1 MLDER
6 KATILRAVVTEYIE
20 TAQPVGSGHV
30 ARSTE
35 VNVSS
40 ATVRNDMAALEA
52 EGYLAQPHT
61 SAGRVPTEKGY
72 RFFVDQLGG
81 PGRLGAT
88 ETQQVRSFFSRTHGE
103 IEQMLADTS
112 RLLSSLTRYAAVV
125 VGPPHEV
132 ATVRSVQLVSLTPR
146 VVLAVLVLS
155 NGAIEKHSF
164 ELDHD
169 ADDLVVNAAAVKLA
183 GMVVGGTLA
192 DAVSLAI
199 DEPTGAVPE
208 AHTVATVMRAT
219 VAALRGEHRHDDQVF
234 IGGTSDMA
242 AAFDAVG
249 TVSEILRI
257 LEQQLVVVSLLE
269 DVIDRGLSVA
279 IGTETGN
286 QALADCSLVVA
297 PYVVDGETAGTIG
310 VLGPTR
316 MHYDQALSAVAVVAN
331 RLGRRLSEG

>member
-30 ARSTE
+30 ASSHE

-61 SAGRVPTEKGY
+61 SAGRIPTEKGY

-81 PGRLGAT
+81 PGKLGAS
-88 ETQQVRSFFSRTHGE
+88 ESQQVRSFFSRTHGE
-103 IEQMLADTS
+103 MEQMLADTS

-125 VGPPHEV
+125 VGPQHEV
-132 ATVRSVQLVSLTPR
+132 ATIKSVQLVSLSPR
-146 VVLAVLVLS
+146 IVLAVLVLS
-155 NGAIEKHSF
+155 SGAIEKHSV
-164 ELDHD
+164 ELTSDTEE
-169 ADDLVVNAAAVKLA
+169 LVVNAAAVRLA
-183 GMVVGGTLA
+183 SIIVGQTLA
-192 DAVSLAI
+192 AVATI
-199 DEPTGAVPE
+199 DTESTLQGE
-208 AHTVATVMRAT
+208 TTDVATVLRSALIS
-219 VAALRGEHRHDDQVF
+219 LRGDHRHDDQVF
-234 IGGTSDMA
+234 IGGTSDMVSS
-242 AAFDAVG
+242 FDAVR

-269 DVIDRGLSVA
+269 DVLDRGLSVA
-279 IGTETGN
+279 IGRETGN
-286 QALADCSLVVA
+286 EALADCSIVVA
-297 PYVVDGETAGTIG
+297 PYMVDGETAGSIG

-316 MHYDQALSAVAVVAN
+316 MHYDQALSAVAVVAT
-331 RLGRRLSEG
+331 RLGHSLSEG

>member
-30 ARSTE
+30 AKSTQ

-81 PGRLGAT
+81 PGRLGTT

-132 ATVRSVQLVSLTPR
+132 ATVRSLQLVSLTPR

-183 GMVVGGTLA
+183 GLVVGGTLA
-192 DAVSLAI
+192 DAAVLSV
-199 DEPTGAVPE
+199 DEGTGASPE
-208 AHTVATVMRAT
+208 ADTVVTVMRAT

>member
-52 EGYLAQPHT
+52 EGYLVQPHT

-88 ETQQVRSFFSRTHGE
+88 ETQQVRSFFSGTHGE
-103 IEQMLADTS
+103 IERMLADTS

-169 ADDLVVNAAAVKLA
+169 ADDLVVSAAAVKLA
-183 GMVVGGTLA
+183 ATVVGGTLA
-192 DAVSLAI
+192 DAASLTI
-199 DEPTGAVPE
+199 DTPAGATPE
-208 AHTVATVMRAT
+208 ADTVAIVMRAT

-286 QALADCSLVVA
+286 EALADCSLVVA
-297 PYVVDGETAGTIG
+297 PYVVDGEPAGTIG

>member
-30 ARSTE
+30 ASSAE

-61 SAGRVPTEKGY
+61 SAGRIPTEKGY

-81 PGRLGAT
+81 PGKLGVS
-88 ETQQVRSFFSRTHGE
+88 ESQQVRAFFSRTHGE
-103 IEQMLADTS
+103 MEQMLSDTS
-112 RLLSSLTRYAAVV
+112 RLLSSLTHYAAVV
-125 VGPPHEV
+125 VGPQHEV
-132 ATVRSVQLVSLTPR
+132 ATIKSVQLVGLSSRL
-146 VVLAVLVLS
+146 VLAVLVLS
-155 NGAIEKHSF
+155 SGAIEKHSI
-164 ELDHD
+164 EL
-169 ADDLVVNAAAVKLA
+169 ADDTDDLIVNAAAVRLSTQII
-183 GMVVGGTLA
+183 GQTLA
-192 DAVSLAI
+192 SASSIDSRSLDLGESADVADVLRAAFAVL
-199 DEPTGAVPE
+199 G
-208 AHTVATVMRAT
+208 
-219 VAALRGEHRHDDQVF
+219 GEHRHDEQVF
-234 IGGTSDMA
+234 IGGTSDMVES
-242 AAFDAVG
+242 FDAVR

-269 DVIDRGLSVA
+269 DVLDRGLSVA
-279 IGTETGN
+279 IGRETGN
-286 QALADCSLVVA
+286 EALADCSIVVA
-297 PYVVDGETAGTIG
+297 PYVVDGETAGSIG

-331 RLGRRLSEG
+331 RLGRTLSEG